1 MDKNLAIL
9 AIESSCD
16 ETAAA
21 VMVDG
26 MVKSNIISTQLIHK
40 QYGGVVPELASRMHQ
55 RHIIATVSQ
64 AMAEASVD
72 KNALTAIGFTQG
84 PGLLGPLLIGNCF
97 AKALAFSL
105 DIPLIGVH
113 HIQAHV
119 LANFIDEPKPA
130 FPFLCLTASGGH
142 TQILLVEDFLSMK
155 VLGQTKDD
163 AAGEA
168 FDKIAKLLGLDYPGG
183 VLIDQYAK
191 YGDPCRFSFPKA
203 NVPGL
208 DFSFSGIK
216 TAFLYFVQGHTQD
229 FIHTHCADICASIQ
243 STLIQMLI
251 DKLTN
256 AIDQT
261 GVGRVAIAG
270 GVSANSCLRQRLKK
284 LAKERHI
291 ELFIPDLRY
300 CTDNAAMVAMA
311 AHHKYLAQQFADF
324 TTPAMPRMAIET

>member
-1 MDKNLAIL
+1 MDKNPSIL

-26 MVKSNIISTQLIHK
+26 VVKSNIISTQLIHK

-64 AMAEASVD
+64 AMAEANVD
-72 KNALTAIGFTQG
+72 KNALTVIGFTQG
-84 PGLLGPLLIGNCF
+84 PGLLGPLLVGSCF

-119 LANFIDEPKPA
+119 LANFIDDPKPS

-191 YGDPCRFSFPKA
+191 YGDPYRFSFPKA

-216 TAFLYFVQGHTQD
+216 TAFLYFVQGHTKD
-229 FIHTHCADICASIQ
+229 FIQTHCADICASIQ
-243 STLIQMLI
+243 LTLIQMLI
-251 DKLTN
+251 DKLTK

-261 GVGRVAIAG
+261 GVVRIAIAG
-270 GVSANSCLRQRLKK
+270 GVSANSCLRQRLKN

-311 AHHKYLAQQFADF
+311 AHYKYLAQQFADF